1 VHQIRCN
8 AKSIVSLTVLSLG
21 ILLGGTM
28 PATAQQI
35 TSVSML
41 TDPLQTSDYPHV
53 LNIIGTGFTGTGFTG
68 LTPAQVV
75 LIPNETVASGSTA
88 VNVRSP
94 TLIEV
99 QFTAPVD
106 YQVQGV
112 VLSPTGL
119 PPITFA
125 APPAT
130 CRLEDVL
137 YQYEITPD
145 KLARDT
151 FGNGLAKNFF
161 VVQLSIINKCRLKI
175 IVPIAGI
182 QVTPEWDMKTDAKTD
197 TKTEANTGHRTIS
210 PYGLDHVVAAYNTDR
225 TSTGSRAI
233 LLNAMQALTTVGS
246 AVQLFFGPGFAQ
258 GVAIFGGGLRNA
270 VLEISKDL
278 SAAQLKSLTSETFQT
293 TEVIGTTGNPGIQ
306 KFIFIPKTV
315 VTLPTK
321 GKQRIID
328 IKKIN
333 LTWSVADNTTQT
345 SAATSTS
352 PATTP
357 SPTN

>member
-1 VHQIRCN
+1 MYKIRCN
-8 AKSIVSLTVLSLG
+8 GRSVVSLVVLSLG
-21 ILLGGTM
+21 ILFGGM
-28 PATAQQI
+28 LPAAAQQAQI

-41 TDPLQTSDYPHV
+41 TDPSQTSDYPHV
-53 LNIIGTGFTGTGFTG
+53 INIIGTGFTGAGFTG

-75 LIPNETVASGSTA
+75 LIPNEHIASGSTA
-88 VNVRSP
+88 VYVRSP

-106 YQVQGV
+106 YEVQSV
-112 VLSPTGL
+112 VLSPAGL
-119 PPITFA
+119 PAPITFA
-125 APPAT
+125 VPPAS
-130 CRLEDVL
+130 CRLQDVL

-161 VVQLSIINKCRLKI
+161 VVQLSIINSCRLKI

-182 QVTPEWDMKTDAKTD
+182 QITPEWQDPMAPHPTTV
-197 TKTEANTGHRTIS
+197 S

-233 LLNAMQALTTVGS
+233 LLNSMQALTTVGS
-246 AVQLFFGPGFAQ
+246 AVQLFLGPGFAQ

-278 SAAQLKSLTSETFQT
+278 SAQQLKSLTSETFQT
-293 TEVIGTTGNPGIQ
+293 TEVVGTTGNPGVQ

-315 VTLPTK
+315 VTLPNK
-321 GKQRIID
+321 GKQRIVN
-328 IKKIN
+328 IKGIS
-333 LTWSVADNTTQT
+333 LTWSVADNSTQT
-345 SAATSTS
+345 SAAASTNP
-352 PATTP
+352 PATPASTH
-357 SPTN
+357 